1 MISALLNSHC
11 CGVLVSEEN
20 EEPIIV
26 EKAKAGRLCVAF
38 DPLDGSS
45 NIDCARAPAPRSG
58 PLRPGCC
65 SCCGSGSRSGFCS
78 GSWALRS
85 APPLPDPRPLTP
97 RPLPAPRQR
106 LDRDNLRRLGE
117 EIRGPGLH
125 RRHPSPRLRADL
137 RGLLHVRLGD
147 GVYPDGQVGR
157 GVWQGG
163 ASVRARPLL
172 RCAPRQSAAASPM
185 NTRAVAASGWPR
197 ESVRCARFG
206 L

>member
-65 SCCGSGSRSGFCS
+65 PCCGSGSRSGC
-78 GSWALRS
+78 RS
-85 APPLPDPRPLTP
+85 AGLCARPRPCQTP
-97 RPLPAPRQR
+97 AL
-106 LDRDNLRRLGE
+106 
-117 EIRGPGLH
+117 
-125 RRHPSPRLRADL
+125 
-137 RGLLHVRLGD
+137 
-147 GVYPDGQVGR
+147 
-157 GVWQGG
+157 
-163 ASVRARPLL
+163 
-172 RCAPRQSAAASPM
+172 
-185 NTRAVAASGWPR
+185 
-197 ESVRCARFG
+197 
-206 L
+206 